1 MAGAIKEMENKMLE
15 LVAPVLTIVIGY
27 LVRQLLKVL
36 KVEFDEAQY
45 NTLVSA
51 IVVYLLT
58 LLGVEAGVRA
68 GLL

>member
-1 MAGAIKEMENKMLE
+1 MIE
-15 LVAPVLTIVIGY
+15 LVAPVLTIVVGY
-27 LVRQLLKVL
+27 LVRVALKAL

-58 LLGVEAGVRA
+58 LLGIQAGVRV

>member
-1 MAGAIKEMENKMLE
+1 MLE
-15 LVAPVLTIVIGY
+15 LIAPVLTIVIGY

-36 KVEFDEAQY
+36 KVEFDEAVY

-58 LLGVEAGVRA
+58 LLGIEAGVRA

>member
-1 MAGAIKEMENKMLE
+1 MIE
-15 LVAPVLTIVIGY
+15 LVAPVLTIVVGY
-27 LVRQLLKVL
+27 AVRQLLKVL

-58 LLGVEAGVRA
+58 LLGIQAGVRV